1 MFEFWYDWG
10 LSGRPCIVLTEGL
23 FTMKDDSPD
32 DRRSTGSYH
41 SFGSI
46 VGGTV
51 ARTSTWARTV
61 FVLK

>member
-1 MFEFWYDWG
+1 
-10 LSGRPCIVLTEGL
+10 
-23 FTMKDDSPD
+23 MKDDSPD

-51 ARTSTWARTV
+51 ARTSTQARTV
-61 FVLK
+61 FVLKQYLVLKAEPVSVLIK